1 MIHLAFAASACTM
14 AAGQARAYEYAL
26 QYTPPGNFK
35 ELVVAGYAIVGKS
48 IVGNCSYT
56 AIVSG
61 SGRDPPTH
69 YVPMPQT
76 CTWDKFGNL
85 LGVASG
91 APSVPNPVLTRGT
104 QTIYA
109 RASAYFY
116 AGSDSALPEG
126 GFVFTFGSHFTWV
139 TPNTYLVLP
148 QQPYSFTVVLGSDG
162 DVPLRVSRVKAS
174 TALAATVDNPAT
186 KIVVNS
192 SSCSGLIPVGSTCSL
207 SLTYSDAGLTSPS
220 GLAYDTITL
229 HPLTNAGAPTD
240 FVQHITDMVSVPT
253 DN

>member
-1 MIHLAFAASACTM
+1 M
-14 AAGQARAYEYAL
+14 AAGPARAYEYAL
-26 QYTPPGNFK
+26 QYAPPGNFK

-76 CTWDKFGNL
+76 CTWDEFGNL

-91 APSVPNPVLTRGT
+91 APSIPNPLLTRGT

-109 RASAYFY
+109 RASAHLYT
-116 AGSDSALPEG
+116 GSDSALPQG
-126 GFVFTFGSHFTWV
+126 GFVFTFGSHFTWL
-139 TPNTYLVLP
+139 TSNTSLVLP
-148 QQPYSFTVVLGSDG
+148 QVPYSFTVTLGSDG
-162 DVPLRVSRVKAS
+162 DVPLRVGRVKAA

-186 KIVVNS
+186 KIVINS
-192 SSCSGLIPVGSTCSL
+192 SSCSGLIAAGSTCSVL
-207 SLTYSDAGLTSPS
+207 LTYSDAGLTSAS
-220 GLAYDTITL
+220 GLAYDAITV
-229 HPLTNAGAPTD
+229 HPVTNAGAPAD
-240 FVQHITDMVSVPT
+240 FVQRITDIVSLPT